1 MNMPDMQCAPQG
13 KEPVGH
19 GRRRQSVSSEAS
31 SQSACPLQV
40 NDRLM
45 QRPEDRH
52 YLSTQSMLI
61 FNFILFNLNI

>member
-1 MNMPDMQCAPQG
+1 MQWAPQG

-45 QRPEDRH
+45 QCPDDRH
-52 YLSTQSMLI
+52 YLTRTSRI
-61 FNFILFNLNI
+61 